1 MIRESAGPRT
11 AGPPV
16 PRVAPPHRSRFGPKR
31 IFFSLLVLCVALL
44 GADLSRAADRQVSA
58 RLLSTGIHVYQ
69 HTLGPMMPVVG
80 VQCRFTPTCSH
91 YADAVI
97 QKHGALVG
105 SWMTLKRL
113 LRCGPWTAM
122 GTVDEPQ

>member
-1 MIRESAGPRT
+1 M
-11 AGPPV
+11 V
-16 PRVAPPHRSRFGPKR
+16 
-31 IFFSLLVLCVALL
+31 LL

-58 RLLSTGIHVYQ
+58 RLLTTGIHVYQ
-69 HTLGPMMPVVG
+69 HTLGPLMPVVG

-97 QKHGALVG
+97 QKHGALTG

-122 GTVDEPQ
+122 GTVDEPR

>member
-1 MIRESAGPRT
+1 MIRESAGRAT
-11 AGPPV
+11 AGRPV
-16 PRVAPPHRSRFGPKR
+16 PQVAPPHGSRFGPKR
-31 IFFSLLVLCVALL
+31 IFLSLLVLFVVLL
-44 GADLSRAADRQVSA
+44 GADLSRAADHQVSA

-69 HTLGPMMPVVG
+69 HTLGPLMPVVG

-122 GTVDEPQ
+122 GTVDEPR

>member
-1 MIRESAGPRT
+1 MIRESAGRET
-11 AGPPV
+11 GRPV
-16 PRVAPPHRSRFGPKR
+16 PQVTPPHGARFGPKR
-31 IFFSLLVLCVALL
+31 IFLSLLVLFVVLL
-44 GADLSRAADRQVSA
+44 CADLSRAADRQVSA

-80 VQCRFTPTCSH
+80 VECRFTPTCSH

-105 SWMTLKRL
+105 SWMTFRRL

-122 GTVDEPQ
+122 GTVDEPR

>member
-1 MIRESAGPRT
+1 MIQESAGREN
-11 AGPPV
+11 AGWPV
-16 PRVAPPHRSRFGPKR
+16 PQVAPPHGSRFGPKR
-31 IFFSLLVLCVALL
+31 IVLSLLFLFVVLL
-44 GADLSRAADRQVSA
+44 GADLSRPGDRQVSA
-58 RLLSTGIHVYQ
+58 RLLSTGIHAYQ
-69 HTLGPMMPVVG
+69 YTLGPLMPVVG

-105 SWMTLKRL
+105 SWMTFRRL

-122 GTVDEPQ
+122 GTVDEPK

>member
-1 MIRESAGPRT
+1 L
-11 AGPPV
+11 
-16 PRVAPPHRSRFGPKR
+16 GPKR
-31 IFFSLLVLCVALL
+31 ISLSLFAAFVVLL
-44 GADLSRAADRQVSA
+44 GADLSRAADRQFSA

-80 VQCRFTPTCSH
+80 VQCRFSPTCSH

-97 QKHGALVG
+97 QKHGAIVG
-105 SWMTLKRL
+105 SWMTLRRL

-122 GTVDEPQ
+122 GTVDEPR

>member
-1 MIRESAGPRT
+1 
-11 AGPPV
+11 V
-16 PRVAPPHRSRFGPKR
+16 FV
-31 IFFSLLVLCVALL
+31 VLL

-69 HTLGPMMPVVG
+69 HTLGPLMPLVG

-97 QKHGALVG
+97 QKHGALAG
-105 SWMTLKRL
+105 SWMTFKRL

-122 GTVDEPQ
+122 GTVDEPN